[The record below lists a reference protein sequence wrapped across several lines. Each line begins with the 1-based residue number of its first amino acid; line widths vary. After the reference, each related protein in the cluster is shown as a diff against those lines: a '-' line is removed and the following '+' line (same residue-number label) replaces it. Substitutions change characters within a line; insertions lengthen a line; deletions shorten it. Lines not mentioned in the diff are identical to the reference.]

1 MIVRGLLPLV
11 AINQSVWQEKEGY
24 QKHIFRVPVRM
35 HFPFSSLSPD
45 PKILTAGRSV
55 RCRETLLLR
64 ETDFDKSL
72 TKSHADE

>member
-1 MIVRGLLPLV
+1 MIASGLLSLV

-35 HFPFSSLSPD
+35 HFLSPD
-45 PKILTAGRSV
+45 PKILTARRSV
-55 RCRETLLLR
+55 RCRETLPLR